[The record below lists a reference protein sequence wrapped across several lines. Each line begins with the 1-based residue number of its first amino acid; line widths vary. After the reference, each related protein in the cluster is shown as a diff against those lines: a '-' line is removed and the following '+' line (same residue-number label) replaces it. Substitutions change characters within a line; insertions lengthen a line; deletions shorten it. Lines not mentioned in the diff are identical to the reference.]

1 MSSREVLED
10 LSMLGAETVG
20 IEFVWLMVVTWE
32 SAWVLNLYSFSFSS
46 ALHIIASIFLTPFSC
61 ISFNYV
67 HFHFCFDHEHCEARS
82 HLAWADCRFDWRQR
96 PGQLATEPSSLCQF
110 ESAKC
115 AQAHAWP
122 GFNARLF
129 EWIQAVSKHVE
140 FRSCMYRLG
149 IINGLLY
156 MYVRSNIHHSHL
168 IPTLNLFHS
177 LAVSNSAFRDL
188 DACMHTCIHRY
199 LDT

>member
-1 MSSREVLED
+1 MLECSTFTRLPFLQHCISLHPFFLPLFHAFPLTTFIFIFVLTT
-10 LSMLGAETVG
+10 SIVRHGR
-20 IEFVWLMVVTWE
+20 TWPE
-32 SAWVLNLYSFSFSS
+32 QIAGLIGGRDQVSLHRFSS
-46 ALHIIASIFLTPFSC
+46 S
-61 ISFNYV
+61 
-67 HFHFCFDHEHCEARS
+67 
-82 HLAWADCRFDWRQR
+82 
-96 PGQLATEPSSLCQF
+96 ATEPSSLCQF

-156 MYVRSNIHHSHL
+156 TYVRSNIHHSHL
-168 IPTLNLFHS
+168 IPTLNLLHS

-188 DACMHTCIHRY
+188 DTCMHACIHAY
-199 LDT
+199 MHT